1 MTRIESQKVVIS
13 KPAEQVFEFFSS
25 FDNYKELMPS
35 SVSKFTSTADTCEIG
50 IKNMGSLPMK
60 IVKRDNGKSILA
72 EKNGDAMFNFTFEA
86 NVVALSET
94 SSEIQ
99 LILNAD
105 LNPML
110 KMVAAKPLAGFLDIL
125 LNRYKDSL

>member
-1 MTRIESQKVVIS
+1 
-13 KPAEQVFEFFSS
+13 
-25 FDNYKELMPS
+25 
-35 SVSKFTSTADTCEIG
+35 
-50 IKNMGSLPMK
+50 MGSLPMK